1 MTTSAMNSPP
11 TGRRALSTWEVTA
24 ISVGFMGPVM
34 AMSLNGIGV
43 AGLVGKS
50 VPFAFAV
57 AFAGTLFVAY
67 AFVRLLQRVTH
78 AGSVYA
84 LAGITIGPKSG
95 FFSGF
100 ALLGTYIF
108 MTTCILGACSVF
120 FEAMLQE
127 LGAQNPSGTWLF
139 IPIFVSAVGLYLNL
153 RNSSA
158 AARVTLAIGL
168 AGVAAMVALSVA
180 ILFKVTAGT
189 STASSTL
196 DFQSLTPAGNSW
208 SAIMTASVFAFLSW
222 AGFESGSSLGEE
234 TANPKRT
241 VPRSLL
247 LAVII
252 GGCLYVFVMFAQ
264 VNGFGTDER
273 GITAFAES
281 SSTLTHLGSMYIGQ
295 WFSVLISVI
304 AFAVAF
310 GAFLSSST
318 ATSRLLHTL
327 ARDGFGPSAFAERD
341 SKTLIPK
348 SAVWATNLIG
358 LIFALALGVAGRS
371 SVEIYYW
378 YATIATLCMVVAYAM
393 ASVGAIRFIMKKDS
407 SIPRWETIF
416 PLLALGY
423 LVYVYFIQVVGQEA
437 PYSHFPWISGIWCL
451 LGLIIVLANPNL
463 ANQIG
468 QKLSKEDIQ

>member
-1 MTTSAMNSPP
+1 MASSPMNSPP
-11 TGRRALSTWEVTA
+11 ANRRILSTWEVTA

-43 AGLVGKS
+43 AGLVGKA

-84 LAGITIGPKSG
+84 LAGISIGPRSG

-120 FEAMLQE
+120 FEAMLHE
-127 LGAQNPSGTWLF
+127 LGVPVPAGIWIF
-139 IPIFVSAVGLYLNL
+139 IPIAISGAGLYLNL

-158 AARVTLAIGL
+158 AARVTLAIGFV
-168 AGVAAMVALSVA
+168 GIVAMVILSIV
-180 ILFKVTAGT
+180 ILFQVTKGT
-189 STASSTL
+189 SDTTTSL

-252 GGCLYVFVMFAQ
+252 GGFLYVFVMFAQ
-264 VNGFGTDER
+264 VNGFGTDRE
-273 GITAFAES
+273 GVKAFAES
-281 SSTLTHLGSMYIGQ
+281 SSTLTQLGSIYIGQ

-318 ATSRLLHTL
+318 ATSRLIHTL
-327 ARDGFGPSAFAERD
+327 SRDGFGPSILAKRD
-341 SKTLIPK
+341 SITFIPK
-348 SAVWATNLIG
+348 SAVWTTNIIG
-358 LIFALALGVAGRS
+358 LLLALALGASGQS

-378 YATIATLCMVVAYAM
+378 YATIATLCMVVAYGM
-393 ASVGAIRFIMKKDS
+393 ASVGAIKYIMKPES
-407 SIPRWETIF
+407 TIPRWESIF
-416 PLLALGY
+416 PILALGY
-423 LVYVYFIQVVGQEA
+423 LIYVYFIQVLGQEP
-437 PYSHFPWISGIWCL
+437 PYSYFPWISGIWCL
-451 LGLIIVLANPNL
+451 LGLIIVLANPRL
-463 ANQIG
+463 TKQIG
-468 QKLSKEDIQ
+468 QKLTKEDIE

>member
-11 TGRRALSTWEVTA
+11 PDKRTLSTWEVTA

-127 LGAQNPSGTWLF
+127 LGTQNPSGIWLL

-153 RNSSA
+153 KNSSA

-189 STASSTL
+189 STTSSAL

-241 VPRSLL
+241 VPRS
-247 LAVII
+247 
-252 GGCLYVFVMFAQ
+252 
-264 VNGFGTDER
+264 
-273 GITAFAES
+273 
-281 SSTLTHLGSMYIGQ
+281 
-295 WFSVLISVI
+295 
-304 AFAVAF
+304 
-310 GAFLSSST
+310 
-318 ATSRLLHTL
+318 
-327 ARDGFGPSAFAERD
+327 
-341 SKTLIPK
+341 
-348 SAVWATNLIG
+348 
-358 LIFALALGVAGRS
+358 
-371 SVEIYYW
+371 
-378 YATIATLCMVVAYAM
+378 
-393 ASVGAIRFIMKKDS
+393 
-407 SIPRWETIF
+407 
-416 PLLALGY
+416 
-423 LVYVYFIQVVGQEA
+423 
-437 PYSHFPWISGIWCL
+437 
-451 LGLIIVLANPNL
+451 
-463 ANQIG
+463 
-468 QKLSKEDIQ
+468 